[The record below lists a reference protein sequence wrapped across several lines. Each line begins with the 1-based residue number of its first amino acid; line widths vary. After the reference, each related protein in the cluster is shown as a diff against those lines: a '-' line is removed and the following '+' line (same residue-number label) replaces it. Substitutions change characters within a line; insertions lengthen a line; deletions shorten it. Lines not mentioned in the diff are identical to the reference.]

1 MYRYFR
7 NISEDGCLNQ
17 KAKYEIHKKP
27 FLTIDQNHE
36 NFKTNDRVK
45 ILFSEI
51 VEKRFENVWHP
62 VPTWTHI
69 ESESFSLQS
78 SGSAAGLVVFF
89 NNGYMIPSFSQI
101 TCGRHP
107 SEACTDYYYFLGHL

>member
-45 ILFSEI
+45 ILFSENSI
-51 VEKRFENVWHP
+51 
-62 VPTWTHI
+62 HI
-69 ESESFSLQS
+69 KTLLKERE
-78 SGSAAGLVVFF
+78 
-89 NNGYMIPSFSQI
+89 
-101 TCGRHP
+101 
-107 SEACTDYYYFLGHL
+107 